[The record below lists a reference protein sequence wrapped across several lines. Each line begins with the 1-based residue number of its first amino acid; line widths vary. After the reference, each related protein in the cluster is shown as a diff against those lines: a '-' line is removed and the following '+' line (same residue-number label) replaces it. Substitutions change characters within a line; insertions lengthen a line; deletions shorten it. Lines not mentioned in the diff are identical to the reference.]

1 MIQKQTNH
9 LLNEVKNPKEVE
21 NKMIGCAAIIL
32 TGLAYKNER
41 QYLTYGLNLLKNIKL
56 KTLLLIQFGKKN

>member
-9 LLNEVKNPKEVE
+9 LLNEIKTPKEVE

-32 TGLAYKNER
+32 TGLAYKNEK
-41 QYLTYGLNLLKNIKL
+41 QYLTKWIKF
-56 KTLLLIQFGKKN
+56 IKKYN